1 MGLVHLAQQPE
12 GTVMQPAEI
21 FQKLTQ
27 YGLVRSLRST
37 TRPYNLSRSTS
48 EITLRDVLEDI
59 EGPGLLNGASS
70 EITAALRRIPVSPRG
85 METDHPQ
92 ANSVDG
98 GDTPKITGAGL
109 RLCEYKG
116 ESADLFLILIVR
128 RSNLSLISFTW
139 EVSETYGASEPQYG
153 FLWFREVAYR
163 DSSAGKR
170 CPIIDAGAAR
180 QSLALH
186 TLQIK
191 QNQKVEGS
199 FPVRHGSDSPWP
211 NDC

>member
-128 RSNLSLISFTW
+128 RSNLSLDPFAW
-139 EVSETYGASEPQYG
+139 DLFETRGAPEPQRS
-153 FLWFREVAYR
+153 FLLFCKVADHHPSVR
-163 DSSAGKR
+163 KS
-170 CPIIDAGAAR
+170 CPIIKRRWRPSRAC
-180 QSLALH
+180 SL
-186 TLQIK
+186 
-191 QNQKVEGS
+191 
-199 FPVRHGSDSPWP
+199 P
-211 NDC
+211 